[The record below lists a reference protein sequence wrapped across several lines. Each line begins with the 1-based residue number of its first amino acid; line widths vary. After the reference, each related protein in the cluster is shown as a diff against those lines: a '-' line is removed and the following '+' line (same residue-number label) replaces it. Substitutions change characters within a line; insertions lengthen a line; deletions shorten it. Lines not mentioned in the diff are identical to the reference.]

1 MRTLFCVYL
10 GSGLLALVITPLVIL
25 LARRIKAV
33 DRPGVRTVHT
43 RVVPRIG
50 GMAIFL
56 SATPLIVAVLFLNNS
71 VGEAFRQAR
80 LQLVTLFCSAT
91 FIFLIGLVDDLKG
104 LPARFKFGAE
114 FLAAGSLCFAGV
126 RVSSIAVTGQWTL
139 HLGLLG
145 CPLSILWIIGIT
157 NAVNLSDG
165 LDGLAAGISAIVCAV
180 IALFAFQSG
189 SIIMLVLMLSLLG
202 SLTGFLFFNFNPA
215 RIFLGDCGSLFL
227 GFTVASASILCSMK
241 SSALVSLALPLL
253 ALGIPIFDTLFS
265 ILRRFLERRSIFA
278 PDRGHFHHR
287 LIDMGLKQR
296 HVVILIYAMTSVVTG
311 LGMLMMLTHNVS
323 SLIVFFSVLLLLLL
337 LFRVVC
343 AIGLRETMSGL
354 QRKYKIAS
362 RYKLERTNFEYA
374 QLHFRNARTSEQWW
388 AAVCEAA
395 RRMDC
400 TWVSLTRKYWDG
412 RVETDVWRTANARL
426 AQSRVIVVTV
436 PLSVDKGEATREFK
450 IAVSV
455 NGSLESAGNR
465 ATLFNRLIEE
475 HSLSSILQAGAA
487 CGSDAE
493 SRADRDRHWVRSR
506 LPLGLL
512 STPRQM
518 NASFRNASVPYSE
531 QKV

>member
-1 MRTLFCVYL
+1 MRTLFCVYF
-10 GSGLLALVITPLVIL
+10 GSALLALVITPLVIQ
-25 LARRIKAV
+25 LARRIRAV

-43 RVVPRIG
+43 RPVPRIG

-71 VGEAFRQAR
+71 VGQAFRQAR
-80 LQLVTLFCSAT
+80 LQLTTLFCSAT
-91 FIFLIGLVDDLKG
+91 FIFLIGLVDDLRG

-114 FLAAGSLCFAGV
+114 LLAAGSLCFVGIS
-126 RVSSIAVTGQWTL
+126 VSSIAVTGQWTL

-189 SIIMLVLMLSLLG
+189 NVIMLVLMLSLLG

-227 GFTVASASILCSMK
+227 GFTVASAGILCSMK
-241 SSALVSLALPLL
+241 SSAMVSLALPLL

-265 ILRRFLERRSIFA
+265 ILRRFLERRSIFT

-296 HVVILIYAMTSVVTG
+296 HVVILIYAMTSVATG
-311 LGMLMMLTHNVS
+311 LGMLMMLTHNAG

-337 LFRVVC
+337 LFRVVG
-343 AIGLRETMSGL
+343 AIGFRETMSGL
-354 QRKYKIAS
+354 QRKYKIAG
-362 RYKLERTNFEYA
+362 RYKLERMNFEHA
-374 QLHFRNARTSEQWW
+374 QLHFRNAHTSEQWW

-400 TWVSLTRKYWDG
+400 AWVSLTRKYWDG
-412 RVETDVWRTANARL
+412 RIETDVWRTVSARL
-426 AQSRVIVVTV
+426 SQSRVIVVTV
-436 PLSVDKGEATREFK
+436 PLSVDKGEASQEFK

-465 ATLFNRLIEE
+465 ATLFSRLIEE
-475 HSLSSILQAGAA
+475 HSLSSILRAGVAYS
-487 CGSDAE
+487 SDAKV
-493 SRADRDRHWVRSR
+493 RADPDRLRSRGR

-512 STPRQM
+512 STPRRA
-518 NASFRNASVPYSE
+518 NAPFRNASAGYSE
-531 QKV
+531 QKL